1 MNKIKKES
9 KTGGQFLV
17 EPISMATVYSREDF
31 TEEHI
36 DIYNLVME
44 FDRDQVLA
52 QKEEID
58 QYNPDLVKSLIK
70 EMGKLGL
77 LGIDVPETYGGIN
90 LDKITT
96 IIVAESLVQCPSFS
110 VTWGVQTG
118 IGSLPIVWF
127 GTEEQKQKFLPKI
140 VTGEI
145 LCAYGLTEPSA
156 GSDATNG
163 KTTAVLSKDG
173 EHYILNGEKIFI
185 TNGNWANVY
194 TVFAQID
201 GDKFSAFIIERG
213 TEGFSIGQEE
223 KKLGMK
229 GSSTTPLIFENAK
242 VPVKNLL
249 FKVGEGANIAFN
261 CLNIGRLKLGASS
274 LGGSKM
280 VINGVTPYAKERRAF
295 GQPISKL
302 DAITKKIA
310 DMTIRTFV
318 TDSMLYRTVGLI
330 QSEIDQLDIKDDNYY
345 IQMGEAMEK
354 FAIETS
360 MAKVFGSDTSHI
372 VIDEGLQILGGY
384 GFLEEYPLAG
394 AYRDDRINQIWEGT
408 NEVNRQIIS
417 GFMMKKALMEELPI
431 REAIRE
437 IDAFMSNGEL
447 DLDNQILSTECQ
459 TIEIAKRFVLFI
471 FNEALCKYGQ
481 DLKHE
486 QQLTEI
492 FADNFMDIYTA
503 ESTVVR
509 ARKIMAS
516 NSPEPTVVDIA
527 KVFTAE
533 MASRF
538 ISQLHTAISAI
549 CDGKPSVLIDQKI
562 NKFESRMR
570 LSTNVIGLK
579 RSIANHVYKKNRYPY

>member
-229 GSSTTPLIFENAK
+229 GSSTTPLIFKNAK

-431 REAIRE
+431 REAIRK

-533 MASRF
+533 MANRF

-562 NKFESRMR
+562 NEFESRMR

-579 RSIANHVYKKNRYPY
+579 RNIANHVYKKNRYPY

>member
-70 EMGKLGL
+70 EMGELGL

-110 VTWGVQTG
+110 VTWSVQTG

-127 GTEEQKQKFLPKI
+127 GTEEQKQKYLPKI

-229 GSSTTPLIFENAK
+229 GSSTTPLIFKNAK

-431 REAIRE
+431 REAIRK

-562 NKFESRMR
+562 NEFESRMR

-579 RSIANHVYKKNRYPY
+579 RNIANHVYKKNRYPY

>member
-110 VTWGVQTG
+110 VTWSVQTG

-127 GTEEQKQKFLPKI
+127 GTEEQKQKYLPKI

-431 REAIRE
+431 REAIRK

-579 RSIANHVYKKNRYPY
+579 RNIANHVYKKNRYPY

>member
-533 MASRF
+533 MANRF